1 MPPPPDLAA
10 RPWRDRTHQP
20 GPIFPQSPG
29 SIFGRP
35 DGFLASSL
43 KVPFDFSGLPYQVFI
58 VEYLLFPLALLTF
71 FCLPSRSLV

>member
-35 DGFLASSL
+35 DGFLASAANTL
-43 KVPFDFSGLPYQVFI
+43 FQK
-58 VEYLLFPLALLTF
+58 LLFRD
-71 FCLPSRSLV
+71 FCLLSNFYLEQV

>member
-35 DGFLASSL
+35 DGFL
-43 KVPFDFSGLPYQVFI
+43 KNVSGFI
-58 VEYLLFPLALLTF
+58 DLLNT
-71 FCLPSRSLV
+71 RD